1 MENPNKNTNN
11 IEEYEEYDES
21 LNVEKYYIEDRDHIL
36 PEGCHKYSLF
46 MKRDDRVVINY
57 DDLKEFM
64 NMKNIEIEISF
75 GIGTQISAFGVYKP
89 DELMVHVGGS
99 LLTAEKKRKEID
111 GDDIITYTDNKLNIK
126 SDDWELFNFIHVVVR
141 KKSLTVGGVYYETAS
156 DE

>member
-11 IEEYEEYDES
+11 IEEYDES
-21 LNVEKYYIEDRDHIL
+21 LNVEKYYIKDSDHIL
-36 PEGCHKYSLF
+36 SEGIHKYSLF
-46 MKRDDRVVINY
+46 VKRNDRVVINY

-75 GIGTQISAFGVYKP
+75 SIGTQISAFGVYKP

-99 LLTAEKKRKEID
+99 LLTAEKTRKEID
-111 GDDIITYTDNKLNIK
+111 GEGILTYTDNKLNIK